1 MGGWAGSAWVGDMHN
16 DADDQMAYIAI
27 TRMQADYADIVSR
40 RAWSELDAIFEPEAK
55 IHLDLITKGM
65 DFTGPGRDR
74 QLHRRVDRAVRV
86 LPVRHPEFGR
96 ARAGRVQ
103 RTGRMY
109 MSELRQHGA
118 SGGWS
123 TIHGVYHDTYRK
135 DSAGNWR
142 FAARDYQSLARTGRS
157 EIFPFPAT
165 HGGPL

>member
-1 MGGWAGSAWVGDMHN
+1 MHN

-55 IHLDLITKGM
+55 IHLDLITQGM
-65 DFTGPGRDR
+65 DFTGPGEIGSFIAGSIE
-74 QLHRRVDRAVRV
+74 QFEFFQFVILNSVVRV
-86 LPVRHPEFGR
+86 LDDSN
-96 ARAGRVQ
+96 A
-103 RTGRMY
+103 TGRMY

-123 TIHGVYHDTYRK
+123 TIHGIYHDTYRK

-157 EIFPFPAT
+157 EIFPFPSSHT
-165 HGGPL
+165 GPL

>member
-1 MGGWAGSAWVGDMHN
+1 MDN
-16 DADDQMAYIAI
+16 DALAYIAI

-40 RAWSELDAIFEPEAK
+40 RAWSELDAIFEPDAK
-55 IHLDLITKGM
+55 IHLDLITQGM
-65 DFTGPGRDR
+65 DFTGPGEIGSFIAGSIE
-74 QLHRRVDRAVRV
+74 QFEFFQFVILNSVVRV
-86 LPVRHPEFGR
+86 QDESN
-96 ARAGRVQ
+96 A
-103 RTGRMY
+103 TGRMY

-135 DSAGNWR
+135 DAAGNWR